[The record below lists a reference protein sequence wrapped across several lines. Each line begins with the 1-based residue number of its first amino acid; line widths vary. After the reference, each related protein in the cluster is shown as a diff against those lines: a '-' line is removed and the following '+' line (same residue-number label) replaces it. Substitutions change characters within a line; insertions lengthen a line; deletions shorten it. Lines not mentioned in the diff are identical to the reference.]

1 MGTWTYSTEYY
12 CDIPG
17 VYFVKE
23 LKVTRTCSTE
33 YYCNIPGV
41 YFVKEPKVTWT
52 YSTEYYCNIPG
63 VFFVK
68 EPKVTWTCSTE
79 YYCNIPGVYFVK
91 EAKENWTYSTEY
103 YCNIPG
109 VTLLES
115 LRWPEHTVQ
124 NIIVIFRESTLLKS
138 QWDLNIQS
146 RRCCIVTRV
155 CDVKEPK
162 ENWTHCTEY
171 YCNIPRVCF
180 VK

>member
-1 MGTWTYSTEYY
+1 MIFRESTLLKSSRWPEHAVQNIIVIFLESTLLKKLRRTEHTVQNIIAIFPKLLCKKPMGTWTYSTEYY
-12 CDIPG
+12 CI
-17 VYFVKE
+17 
-23 LKVTRTCSTE
+23 
-33 YYCNIPGV
+33 IPGV

-52 YSTEYYCNIPG
+52 C
-63 VFFVK
+63 
-68 EPKVTWTCSTE
+68 
-79 YYCNIPGVYFVK
+79 
-91 EAKENWTYSTEY
+91 STEY

-138 QWDLNIQS
+138 QWDLNIES